1 MFGILPAGVRIAEHF
16 DDFNDDTLLE
26 PKPIKNWPK
35 KFGKLASTAIKKH
48 LQNDLDKTKLLVVN
62 GGAGRTTLEILRGCE
77 NLLIDH
83 AEPSADHFRVLDSL
97 LKHSKIEWDQ
107 PVEGKIFKKMGF
119 SLETEESEEN
129 LLGSKGNAVTYIQ
142 ADIKGVP
149 TKVEKYAVVVA
160 DIRHKNAAED
170 TQFLASLLNENGLLI
185 LGSIDDVDEENP
197 GKMHSCSSLNEHFNR
212 IAVVDSEACFPH
224 IYRETRNKHQYAMS
238 YFSVWRMKA
247 PVKGIDSVL
256 NNMEKNP
263 ETTED
268 YYEDQNILASYDI
281 FHFGE
286 GLLSVKNFPLRMS
299 EVCVEACKKYETN
312 FTLALDAGCGPGRTA
327 MELCGAF
334 EQVKAYDYSQGF
346 VDNML
351 SKAEEKGLANLTACA
366 GDSHKQK
373 EIYPGDKFDL
383 IFGCNL
389 IDRLHTPQDWIQ
401 QSKDMLA
408 DTGLLIISSPYT
420 WKPEHTK
427 VENWIGGVEKEG
439 KQVFTVDGLV
449 NQLGP
454 DLVLLEEQRV
464 PFVIPDPDGTFQYTY
479 SNCTVFGKAR

>member
-48 LQNDLDKTKLLVVN
+48 LENDLEKNKLLVVN

-83 AEPSADHFRVLDSL
+83 REPSADHVRVLDSL

-107 PVEGKIFKKMGF
+107 PVEGEIFKNIGF
-119 SLETEESEEN
+119 SLETEESEEH
-129 LLGSKGNAVTYIQ
+129 LLSRKGNAVSYIQ
-142 ADIKGVP
+142 ADLKDVTTNI
-149 TKVEKYAVVVA
+149 EKYAVVIA

-170 TQFLASLLNENGLLI
+170 TQFLASLLKENGLLI

-238 YFSVWRMKA
+238 YFSVWKMKA
-247 PVKGIDSVL
+247 PVKGRESVQ
-256 NNMEKNP
+256 NNEEKSP

-268 YYEDQNILASYDI
+268 YYEDQGILASYDI

-299 EVCVEACKKYETN
+299 EVCVEACKKYKTN
-312 FTLALDAGCGPGRTA
+312 FSLALDAGCGPGRTA

-334 EQVKAYDYSQGF
+334 EQVIRVIKW
-346 VDNML
+346 L
-351 SKAEEKGLANLTACA
+351 SK
-366 GDSHKQK
+366 S
-373 EIYPGDKFDL
+373 
-383 IFGCNL
+383 
-389 IDRLHTPQDWIQ
+389 
-401 QSKDMLA
+401 
-408 DTGLLIISSPYT
+408 
-420 WKPEHTK
+420 
-427 VENWIGGVEKEG
+427 
-439 KQVFTVDGLV
+439 
-449 NQLGP
+449 
-454 DLVLLEEQRV
+454 
-464 PFVIPDPDGTFQYTY
+464 
-479 SNCTVFGKAR
+479 